1 MTTTPSLPRS
11 IIPSA
16 SQLRILDQRRLPAE
30 TTYLDCT
37 TTDSVI
43 DAIKTLAVRGAPA
56 IGLAAAYGLLLGR
69 TAGQG
74 PDETLSQFEAAASA
88 LIAAR
93 PTAVNLAWAVE
104 HMMTCVRHEHRNAF
118 PEGWADR
125 LKAEADQLFD
135 ADRQACLMMGKI
147 GAELIPHGG
156 RVLTHCNAG
165 SLAVSEFGTALAPIY
180 AAHAGGN
187 PVHVFVDE
195 TRPLLQGSR
204 LTAFELMAHEV
215 PCTLITDNMAAHV
228 MATHQVDLVIV
239 GADRVAA
246 NGDAANK
253 IGTLGVAV
261 LAKHFKIPFYVVCP
275 YSTVDLRTPRG
286 ADIEIEERAPSEVR
300 EVYGVHVA
308 PRDVNVFNPAFDVTP
323 AELISGIIT
332 ERGLITGNLSEGL
345 AQQNEV
351 IR

>member
-1 MTTTPSLPRS
+1 MATTPLLPRS

-16 SQLRILDQRRLPAE
+16 AALRILDQRRLPAE
-30 TTYLDCT
+30 TAYLQCI

-69 TAGQG
+69 TAGQS
-74 PDETLSQFEAAASA
+74 PDDTLSQFEAAASA

-118 PEGWADR
+118 REGWADR
-125 LKAEADQLFD
+125 LKHEADQLFD
-135 ADRQACLMMGKI
+135 ADRQACLTMGKI
-147 GAELIPHGG
+147 GARLIPHGG
-156 RVLTHCNAG
+156 RILTHCNAG

-180 AAHAGGN
+180 AAHSGGN

-261 LAKHFKIPFYVVCP
+261 LAKHFNIPFYVVCP

-300 EVYGVHVA
+300 EVYGVQVA
-308 PRDVNVFNPAFDVTP
+308 PQDVNVFNPAFDVTP

-332 ERGLITGNLSEGL
+332 ERGLIAGNLSEGL
-345 AQQNEV
+345 AQQNEG
-351 IR
+351 RQ

>member
-56 IGLAAAYGLLLGR
+56 IGLSAAYGLLLGR
-69 TAGQG
+69 TAGQS
-74 PDETLSQFEAAASA
+74 PDDTLSQFEAAASA

-104 HMMTCVRHEHRNAF
+104 HMMTCVLHEHRNAF
-118 PEGWADR
+118 REGWADR
-125 LKAEADQLFD
+125 LKHEADQLFD
-135 ADRQACLMMGKI
+135 ADRQACLTMGKI
-147 GAELIPHGG
+147 GARLIPHGG
-156 RVLTHCNAG
+156 RILTHCNAG

-180 AAHAGGN
+180 AAHSGGN

-261 LAKHFKIPFYVVCP
+261 LAKHFNIPFYVVCP

-286 ADIEIEERAPSEVR
+286 ADIEIEERAPSEVS
-300 EVYGVHVA
+300 EVYGVQVA
-308 PRDVNVFNPAFDVTP
+308 PQDVNVFNPAFDVTP

-332 ERGLITGNLSEGL
+332 ERGLVAGNLSEGL
-345 AQQNEV
+345 AQQNEG
-351 IR
+351 RQ

>member
-1 MTTTPSLPRS
+1 
-11 IIPSA
+11 
-16 SQLRILDQRRLPAE
+16 
-30 TTYLDCT
+30 
-37 TTDSVI
+37 
-43 DAIKTLAVRGAPA
+43 
-56 IGLAAAYGLLLGR
+56 
-69 TAGQG
+69 
-74 PDETLSQFEAAASA
+74 
-88 LIAAR
+88 
-93 PTAVNLAWAVE
+93 
-104 HMMTCVRHEHRNAF
+104 
-118 PEGWADR
+118 
-125 LKAEADQLFD
+125 
-135 ADRQACLMMGKI
+135 MGKI

-180 AAHAGGN
+180 SAHADGN

-300 EVYGVHVA
+300 EVYGVQVA

-332 ERGLITGNLSEGL
+332 ERGLISGNLSEGL
-345 AQQNEV
+345 AQQNEGYQ
-351 IR
+351 

>member
-1 MTTTPSLPRS
+1 MATTELLPRS
-11 IIPSA
+11 IIA
-16 SQLRILDQRRLPAE
+16 EAKQIRILDQRRLPAE
-30 TTYLDCT
+30 TAYLDCT

-43 DAIKTLAVRGAPA
+43 QAIKTLAVRGAPA

-69 TAGQG
+69 SADQC
-74 PDETLSQFEAAASA
+74 PDHRLSQFEAAASA

-104 HMMTCVRHEHRNAF
+104 HMMTSVRYEHQNAF
-118 PEGWADR
+118 REGWADR
-125 LKAEADQLFD
+125 LRAEADQLFE
-135 ADRQACLMMGKI
+135 ADRQACLTMGKI
-147 GAELIPHGG
+147 GAELIPYGG

-187 PVHVFVDE
+187 PIHVFVDE

-215 PCTLITDNMAAHV
+215 PCTLITDSMAAHV

-286 ADIEIEERAPSEVR
+286 ADIEIEERAPSEVL
-300 EVYGVHVA
+300 EVYGVQVA
-308 PRDVNVFNPAFDVTP
+308 PRNAKVFNPAFDVTP
-323 AELISGIIT
+323 GELISGIIT
-332 ERGLITGNLSEGL
+332 ERGMITGNLSEGL

-351 IR
+351 NR

>member
-16 SQLRILDQRRLPAE
+16 TQLRILDQRRLPAE

-74 PDETLSQFEAAASA
+74 PDEILSQFEAAASA

-104 HMMTCVRHEHRNAF
+104 HMMTCVRHEHLNAF
-118 PEGWADR
+118 PEGWTDR

-135 ADRQACLMMGKI
+135 ADRQACLTMGKI
-147 GAELIPHGG
+147 GAELIPRGG

-286 ADIEIEERAPSEVR
+286 ADIEIEERAPTEVR
-300 EVYGVHVA
+300 EVYGVQVA

-332 ERGLITGNLSEGL
+332 ERGLISGNLPEGL
-345 AQQNEV
+345 AQQNEGYQ
-351 IR
+351 

>member
-1 MTTTPSLPRS
+1 MATTPLLPRS

-16 SQLRILDQRRLPAE
+16 AALRILDQRRLPVE
-30 TTYLDCT
+30 TVYLECT

-69 TAGQG
+69 TAGQS
-74 PDETLSQFEAAASA
+74 PDDTLSQFEAAASA

-118 PEGWADR
+118 REGWADR
-125 LKAEADQLFD
+125 LKHEADQLFD
-135 ADRQACLMMGKI
+135 ADRQACLTMGKI
-147 GAELIPHGG
+147 GARLIPHGG
-156 RVLTHCNAG
+156 RILTHCNAG

-180 AAHAGGN
+180 AAHSRGN

-261 LAKHFKIPFYVVCP
+261 LAKHFNIPFYVVCP

-300 EVYGVHVA
+300 EVYGVQVA
-308 PRDVNVFNPAFDVTP
+308 PQDVNVFNPAFDVTP

-332 ERGLITGNLSEGL
+332 ERGLIAGNLSEGL
-345 AQQNEV
+345 AQQNEG
-351 IR
+351 RQ

>member
-1 MTTTPSLPRS
+1 MATTPLLPRS

-16 SQLRILDQRRLPAE
+16 AALRILDQRRLPVE
-30 TTYLDCT
+30 TVYLECT

-69 TAGQG
+69 TAGQS
-74 PDETLSQFEAAASA
+74 PDDTLSQFEAAASA

-104 HMMTCVRHEHRNAF
+104 HMMTCVRHEYRNAF
-118 PEGWADR
+118 REGWADR
-125 LKAEADQLFD
+125 LKHEADQLFD
-135 ADRQACLMMGKI
+135 ADRQACLTMGKI
-147 GAELIPHGG
+147 GARLIPHGG
-156 RVLTHCNAG
+156 RILTHCNAG

-180 AAHAGGN
+180 AAHSGGN

-261 LAKHFKIPFYVVCP
+261 LAKHFNIPFYVVCP

-300 EVYGVHVA
+300 EVYGVQVA
-308 PRDVNVFNPAFDVTP
+308 PQDVNVFNPAFDVTP

-332 ERGLITGNLSEGL
+332 ERGLIAGNLSEGL
-345 AQQNEV
+345 AQQNEG
-351 IR
+351 RQ